1 MRWIIPVLVIVAAAL
16 AANVTYVVTPS
27 GNIHITYQDNGTFIV
42 INFNNNKTLT
52 INAKLNITNAT
63 DLYYIHVV
71 GKAVGIYNATAVK
84 ALLSTLKNAT
94 RAQALET
101 LRQLAYT
108 LATSNST
115 KELNV
120 KAFITARSLNAT
132 YNATWLR
139 MRVEYEFEK
148 RLGKLNGTRVTTEN
162 ELEIKGYAA
171 NAQKLA
177 EVLRALAR
185 QLAPVDNAT
194 ASALLQIS
202 NTINGT
208 AVSLKAVQN
217 GTEIKVVYKNGKFEI
232 EIERG
237 GDKNHEH
244 EEKGAAGG
252 KQEEKKEVN
261 GKAKQGGKSN
271 DDNGKEKK
279 ESGESKKDDKKSDEG
294 GGEKGSSGGQGS
306 GEQNSGKKKH

>member
-1 MRWIIPVLVIVAAAL
+1 MRWIIPALVIAAAAL

-71 GKAVGIYNATAVK
+71 GKAVGVYNSTAVK
-84 ALLSTLKNAT
+84 ALLSTLQNAT

-108 LATSNST
+108 LAASNST
-115 KELNV
+115 RELKV

-139 MRVEYEFEK
+139 MKVEYEFEK
-148 RLGKLNGTRVTTEN
+148 KLGKLNGTRVTTEN

-202 NTINGT
+202 NRINGT
-208 AVSLKAVQN
+208 AISLKTVQN

-237 GDKNHEH
+237 RDKKH
-244 EEKGAAGG
+244 EERDAAGG
-252 KQEEKKEVN
+252 KQEEKKEEN
-261 GKAKQGGKSN
+261 GKEESKQGNKSN
-271 DDNGKEKK
+271 DDDSKEKK
-279 ESGESKKDDKKSDEG
+279 DSGESKKDDKKSDEG
-294 GGEKGSSGGQGS
+294 GGEKEKS
-306 GEQNSGKKKH
+306 EKKKR

>member
-1 MRWIIPVLVIVAAAL
+1 MRWIIPALVIAAAAL

-139 MRVEYEFEK
+139 MKVEYEFEK

-202 NTINGT
+202 DRINGT
-208 AVSLKAVQN
+208 AVSLKTVQN

-279 ESGESKKDDKKSDEG
+279 ESGESKKDDKKSDEE

>member
-1 MRWIIPVLVIVAAAL
+1 MRWIIPVLVIAAAAL
-16 AANVTYVVTPS
+16 AANVTYVMTPS

-71 GKAVGIYNATAVK
+71 GKAVGIYNATEVK
-84 ALLSTLKNAT
+84 ALLSTLANAT
-94 RAQALET
+94 RTQALEA

-108 LATSNST
+108 LAVSNST
-115 KELNV
+115 RELKA

-148 RLGKLNGTRVTTEN
+148 KLGKLNGTRVTTEN

-177 EVLRALAR
+177 EVLRALAK

-202 NTINGT
+202 SRINGT
-208 AVSLKAVQN
+208 AISLKAVQN
-217 GTEIKVVYKNGKFEI
+217 GTEIKVVYKGGKFEI

-237 GDKNHEH
+237 GDKKH
-244 EEKGAAGG
+244 EERGAAGG
-252 KQEEKKEVN
+252 NQEEKKEVN
-261 GKAKQGGKSN
+261 GKEESKQGGKSN
-271 DDNGKEKK
+271 DDDKK
-279 ESGESKKDDKKSDEG
+279 GDKKSNEG
-294 GGEKGSSGGQGS
+294 GEGKGNSGEK
-306 GEQNSGKKKH
+306 KR

>member
-1 MRWIIPVLVIVAAAL
+1 MRWIIPALVIAAAAL

-27 GNIHITYQDNGTFIV
+27 GNIHITYHDNGTFIV

-84 ALLSTLKNAT
+84 ALLSTLQNAT

-108 LATSNST
+108 LAVGNST
-115 KELNV
+115 RELKA

-148 RLGKLNGTRVTTEN
+148 KLAKLNGTRVTIEN
-162 ELEIKGYAA
+162 ELEIRGYAA

-202 NTINGT
+202 DRINGT
-208 AVSLKAVQN
+208 AVSLKTVQN

-232 EIERG
+232 EIERD
-237 GDKNHEH
+237 GDKK
-244 EEKGAAGG
+244 EERGAAGG

-261 GKAKQGGKSN
+261 GKEETKQVGKSN
-271 DDNGKEKK
+271 DDNSK
-279 ESGESKKDDKKSDEG
+279 ESGESKKDDKKSNEG
-294 GGEKGSSGGQGS
+294 GGEKGNS
-306 GEQNSGKKKH
+306 GEKKR

>member
-1 MRWIIPVLVIVAAAL
+1 MRWIIPALVIAAAAL

-27 GNIHITYQDNGTFIV
+27 GNLHITYQDNGTFIV
-42 INFNNNKTLT
+42 INFNNNKILT

-94 RAQALET
+94 RTQALET

-115 KELNV
+115 RELKV
-120 KAFITARSLNAT
+120 KAFITARNLNAT

-148 RLGKLNGTRVTTEN
+148 RLVKLNGTRVTTEN

-171 NAQKLA
+171 NVQRLA

-202 NTINGT
+202 NMINGT
-208 AVSLKAVQN
+208 AVRLKAVQN

-237 GDKNHEH
+237 RGKKHEH

-252 KQEEKKEVN
+252 KQEEKEREVN
-261 GKAKQGGKSN
+261 GKTKQGSKSN
-271 DDNGKEKK
+271 DDNSKEKK
-279 ESGESKKDDKKSDEG
+279 ESGESKKDDKKTDEG
-294 GGEKGSSGGQGS
+294 GGGKG
-306 GEQNSGKKKH
+306 NSGKKKH

>member
-1 MRWIIPVLVIVAAAL
+1 MRWIIPALVIAAAAL

-27 GNIHITYQDNGTFIV
+27 GNIHITYHDNGTFIV

-84 ALLSTLKNAT
+84 ALLSTLQNAT

-108 LATSNST
+108 LAVGNST
-115 KELNV
+115 RELKV

-148 RLGKLNGTRVTTEN
+148 KLAKLNGTRVTIEN
-162 ELEIKGYAA
+162 ELEIRGYAA

-202 NTINGT
+202 DRINGT
-208 AVSLKAVQN
+208 AVSLKTVQN

-237 GDKNHEH
+237 GDKK
-244 EEKGAAGG
+244 EERGAAGG

-261 GKAKQGGKSN
+261 GKEETKQVGKSN
-271 DDNGKEKK
+271 DDNSK
-279 ESGESKKDDKKSDEG
+279 ESGESKKDDKKSNEG
-294 GGEKGSSGGQGS
+294 GGEKGNS
-306 GEQNSGKKKH
+306 GEKKR